1 MFLINPQGQIVYT
14 VFKETDFGSD
24 LQNGPYRD
32 SNLAGLIRQVIAT
45 KEKGFT
51 DLADFAAYAPSY
63 GAPAS
68 FIAAPIYC
76 GSRLVGV
83 LAFQVPADE
92 INIFTGQTFLVGSD
106 SLMRSASRSHL
117 NDPNAFLAQLRSRG
131 FAAGDG
137 PDRSIQQADP
147 ASDRQRPPGIGR

>member
-24 LQNGPYRD
+24 LQNGPCRD

-63 GAPAS
+63 GAPPPSSPHRSTAVPGGWGCWPS
-68 FIAAPIYC
+68 RCPPTRSTTLRVKHSWWAAI
-76 GSRLVGV
+76 R
-83 LAFQVPADE
+83 
-92 INIFTGQTFLVGSD
+92 
-106 SLMRSASRSHL
+106 
-117 NDPNAFLAQLRSRG
+117 
-131 FAAGDG
+131 
-137 PDRSIQQADP
+137 
-147 ASDRQRPPGIGR
+147 